1 MNSTSTLII
10 AVHSPDLVE
19 HRRPRSARGAGT
31 GVTPLAPH
39 RPYRS
44 RRRPAAWTARRLMA
58 RQEKGWHRPQRCAQ
72 QIGTPLSCYGSW
84 RTSGPSARHVD
95 TFPLWPG
102 RPCASSARSAL
113 RSARVTCPRPSSPR
127 RAQPKCEE
135 TVGFNA
141 LAHSE
146 DRVPG
151 TRHFALLRPL
161 KPVLHSKF
169 GSEKLSV
176 SALAYLDS
184 DLEVD
189 LPQWRGPGLC

>member
-1 MNSTSTLII
+1 MT
-10 AVHSPDLVE
+10 A
-19 HRRPRSARGAGT
+19 
-31 GVTPLAPH
+31 LAPH

-72 QIGTPLSCYGSW
+72 QICTPLSCYGSC
-84 RTSGPSARHVD
+84 RTSRPSARHVD
-95 TFPLWPG
+95 TFHLWPG

-113 RSARVTCPRPSSPR
+113 RSARVPCPRPSSPR

-161 KPVLHSKF
+161 KPTSHFKFRSESVLP
-169 GSEKLSV
+169 
-176 SALAYLDS
+176 YL

-189 LPQWRGPGLC
+189 PKPEGGSGSDSVWPSSLPDAPTGLLGH